1 MKFMQNEQSSIP
13 LFHSMFSLRIR
24 LKSHI
29 RNPRRA
35 CYWNGTF
42 HIRENQR
49 THNISTDT
57 WNHFGLSGLCC
68 AANTSTNPHW
78 DVPWAFILVT
88 SNVASLGS
96 WLCQHIDLW
105 DVAVETIADRDINEP
120 VVGTQWNCR
129 LGTLVCQGGQ
139 SSPAPPPRMIP
150 RTLWGSNYVVIASR
164 QIDWTKSALNLWV
177 IITEGPCRSFSVK
190 W

>member
-78 DVPWAFILVT
+78 DVRWAFILVT

-139 SSPAPPPRMIP
+139 SSP
-150 RTLWGSNYVVIASR
+150 RTTSKNDSKNTLRQQLCGNCIQTNRLNKKCIKFMSNNNRRAM
-164 QIDWTKSALNLWV
+164 
-177 IITEGPCRSFSVK
+177 
-190 W
+190 

>member
-1 MKFMQNEQSSIP
+1 MQCIITSNIPLYFIYPMKFMQNEQSSIP

-42 HIRENQR
+42 HIRENQG

-68 AANTSTNPHW
+68 AANTSTNPNW
-78 DVPWAFILVT
+78 DLGRALSLHSCNLQCCFPRLLTVSAHRSLRCCCWDNCWQGYQWAC
-88 SNVASLGS
+88 S
-96 WLCQHIDLW
+96 WHPMELQAWHACLSGG
-105 DVAVETIADRDINEP
+105 TI
-120 VVGTQWNCR
+120 
-129 LGTLVCQGGQ
+129 
-139 SSPAPPPRMIP
+139 
-150 RTLWGSNYVVIASR
+150 
-164 QIDWTKSALNLWV
+164 
-177 IITEGPCRSFSVK
+177 
-190 W
+190 